1 MNIANKAVEEMLK
14 NVDPQ
19 SRKVMANILTGKI
32 VANIYCLSEDV
43 ESEREV
49 PLTDKDG
56 KEVLY
61 KTGDKKGQ
69 PKTTTEKFIL
79 RAGCKGRHIG
89 VIYDSGRD
97 NQGNMITRAEPVRAD
112 DGNFYLRS
120 TRLRLDGAMGCECWC
135 GNDSRISKQEAGDLR
150 FDGQPP
156 SKEGLEA
163 IFKRIQKNPTVAEI
177 KNGRT
182 EIDGF
187 AFEEIR

>member
-1 MNIANKAVEEMLK
+1 MNVANKQIEEMLK

-32 VANIYCLSEDV
+32 VANIYCLSEDI
-43 ESEREV
+43 ESTREV
-49 PLTDKDG
+49 PIVDKNG
-56 KEVLY
+56 TQEVY
-61 KTGDKKGQ
+61 KTGDRKGQ
-69 PKTTTEKFIL
+69 TKTKKESYISRK
-79 RAGCKGRHIG
+79 GCNGRHIG

-112 DGNFYLRS
+112 DGNYYLRS
-120 TRLRLDGAMGCECWC
+120 TRLRMDGAMGVECWC
-135 GNDSRISKQEAGDLR
+135 GQDSRISAQEAGDLR
-150 FDGQPP
+150 FDGQAP

-163 IFKRIQKNPTVAEI
+163 IFKRIQKNPTVVEI

-182 EIDGF
+182 VVDGF